1 MTNRDAALTPMLRL
15 PFGVLQGLHF
25 GNEKRNE
32 RIRLR
37 RFAGPREYTFGMTP
51 LRIVHLTDL
60 HVGVVTPWSVQLEAM
75 ERANAQNPDLIV
87 ITGDFVCHSQL
98 YLDQL
103 TDLTSRLRGP
113 VVGVLGNH
121 DYWAGADEVAHA
133 LDRGGVQLLRNQN
146 TTITLRN
153 QKLQIVGVDDAYTGN
168 ADKNAAV
175 CGIDPKIPVLG
186 LSHIAEEADG
196 LWKRGVPLVLAGHT
210 HGGQITVARLHE
222 IAIGRLFGHKYVHG
236 LYGSRH
242 PDRNNPDS
250 PHGAVYVSA
259 GIGASVIPLRFGDR
273 GHREI
278 AIFELGAQPGAFD
291 EHHAEQP
298 ALLGRKPSEKV
309 QQRRAEQVEKNK
321 IQREKRAAR
330 GGSPPRSP

>member
-1 MTNRDAALTPMLRL
+1 MLPL
-15 PFGVLQGLHF
+15 PSGVLQALRF
-25 GNEKRNE
+25 GRGKRSE

-51 LRIVHLTDL
+51 LRVVHLTDV
-60 HVGVVTPWSVQLEAM
+60 HVGAVTPWAVQLEAV

-103 TDLTSRLRGP
+103 TDLLRRLHGP

-121 DYWAGADEVAHA
+121 DYWAGADEVARA
-133 LDRGGVQLLRNQN
+133 LDRGGMQLLRNQN

-153 QKLQIVGVDDAYTGN
+153 QKLQIVGVDDAYTGH

-175 CGIDPKIPVLG
+175 RGLDPKLPVLG

-196 LWKRGVPLVLAGHT
+196 LWRRGVPLVLAGHT
-210 HGGQITVARLHE
+210 HGGQVTVARLHE

-242 PDRNNPDS
+242 PDKSNPEE
-250 PHGAVYVSA
+250 PQGAVYVGA
-259 GIGASVIPLRFGDR
+259 GIGASVIPLRIGDR

-278 AIFELGAQPGAFD
+278 AVFELGAQPGAFD
-291 EHHAEQP
+291 EHHAEQ
-298 ALLGRKPSEKV
+298 AGLLGRKPSEKL
-309 QQRRAEQVEKNK
+309 QQRRAKQVETKK
-321 IQREKRAAR
+321 LRREKRAAR
-330 GGSPPRSP
+330 NGSPPRDP